1 MYKYIRLEGDF
12 LDGVVIMN
20 MMGVC
25 VKGNEGK
32 KLGNLCI
39 WTVLKTLDGLICYKD
54 KGV

>member
-1 MYKYIRLEGDF
+1 MCDSEWGSVMKKWR
-12 LDGVVIMN
+12 
-20 MMGVC
+20 GVC